1 MMKYLLSF
9 LLCLLVWPSL
19 AVANDDFYRLG
30 VGDQIRIQVYDE
42 PELSFETRVSDNGN
56 IDYPSLAEFA

>member
-19 AVANDDFYRLG
+19 AVAND
-30 VGDQIRIQVYDE
+30 
-42 PELSFETRVSDNGN
+42 
-56 IDYPSLAEFA
+56 

>member
-1 MMKYLLSF
+1 MKYLLSF

-56 IDYPSLAEFA
+56 ID